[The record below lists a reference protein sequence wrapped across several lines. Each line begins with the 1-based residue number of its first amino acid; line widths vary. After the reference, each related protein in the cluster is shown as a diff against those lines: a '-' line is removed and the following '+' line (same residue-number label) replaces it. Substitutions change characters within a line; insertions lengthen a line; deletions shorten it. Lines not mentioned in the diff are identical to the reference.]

1 MKTEDQ
7 KQKEEETSLAVSRN
21 LSAGIR
27 AAILQALLN
36 GMSSADMFGTLGLE
50 LARMCGSIEMLEAVC
65 TATINTAKKVGM
77 PQ

>member
-7 KQKEEETSLAVSRN
+7 KQSEEMRLAVSWN

-36 GMSSADMFGTLGLE
+36 GMSSADLFGTLGLE
-50 LARMCGSIEMLEAVC
+50 LARACGSIEMLEAVC